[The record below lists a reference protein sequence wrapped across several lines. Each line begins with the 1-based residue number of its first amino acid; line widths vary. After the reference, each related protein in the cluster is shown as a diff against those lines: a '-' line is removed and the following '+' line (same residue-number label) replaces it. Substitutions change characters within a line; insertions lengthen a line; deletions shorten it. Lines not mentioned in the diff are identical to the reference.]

1 MLTTTTLV
9 IFVLG
14 TLGAWAWYSTLQA
27 RELANRVAIETC
39 QRLNVQFL
47 DGTVA
52 FSTMRPARDS
62 DGRLALR
69 RNYVFDYT
77 EDGMNREQGFVVLCG
92 LDVEAVGL
100 APDRDRIH

>member
-9 IFVLG
+9 LFVLAM
-14 TLGAWAWYSTLQA
+14 LGAWVWYWALQA
-27 RELANRVAIETC
+27 RELANRVAVETC

-52 FSTMRPARDS
+52 FSAMRPVRDS
-62 DGRLALR
+62 EGRLTLR

-77 EDGMNREQGFVVLCG
+77 EDGMTRQQGFVVLCG

-100 APDRDRIH
+100 ASDRDRLH

>member
-9 IFVLG
+9 L
-14 TLGAWAWYSTLQA
+14 LLLAMAGAWLWYSSLQA
-27 RELANRVAIETC
+27 RELANRVAVETC

-52 FSTMRPARDS
+52 FSAMRPVRDGE
-62 DGRLALR
+62 GRLTLR

-77 EDGMNREQGFVVLCG
+77 DDGLGRLQGFVVLCG
-92 LDVEAVGL
+92 LEVEAVGL
-100 APDRDRIH
+100 ASDRNRSH